1 MKIKKYKILIK
12 IILLKKKIIKKSHL
26 NNESKNKSLSKN
38 KDYNNKKIK
47 YRKTFNNQ
55 FNQDNELKFS
65 FSNINFNQKKNQNN
79 SILDFEKL
87 TEEEIEKL
95 IKTYSKQ
102 QNF

>member
-12 IILLKKKIIKKSHL
+12 IILLKKKIIKKLHL

-79 SILDFEKL
+79 SILNFEKL